1 MKVGIEIKNALLA
14 DLVVLHLSTHGHQPT
29 FVTADPSLEVIITD
43 GAPSH
48 PKARHIRVDANTT
61 LAALEAQLA
70 AMAPE
75 TKSSPAVKSPAN
87 VYDAEVPLTARQLA
101 IARLVAA
108 GLSNRSIAEATD
120 LREQSVK
127 NLVSQIMD
135 RLGCRSRVEVALKLS
150 KSGAATSN

>member
-14 DLVVLHLSTHGHQPT
+14 ELVVLHLSSHGHSPT
-29 FVTADPSLEVIITD
+29 FVTSEPNLEVIVTD

-48 PKARHIRVDANTT
+48 PKARHVRIDANTT
-61 LAALEAQLA
+61 LAALDAQLA
-70 AMAPE
+70 SH
-75 TKSSPAVKSPAN
+75 SSAVRSPSAA
-87 VYDAEVPLTARQLA
+87 YDSAIPLTARQLA
-101 IARLVAA
+101 VARLVAA

-135 RLGCRSRVEVALKLS
+135 RLGCRSRVEVALKLA
-150 KSGAATSN
+150 KPGTSTTS